1 MTEGWVGVVN
11 GLEVQLRPLPQKYKG
26 DRALGFWAQAKILEV
41 TIVSLVFV
49 RMLEVVGYF
58 TDNGDQD
65 ILSPDQEMVG
75 ELISVLIPIIN
86 LNTHPLHDVSSDNQ
100 NKTVCTAVYPVIA
113 ALFNHTCDPSLLR
126 ATWGYKLV
134 VAAVRDIMV
143 GEELTDMYT
152 VHWTG
157 YSTQERKDY
166 LEVRSQDMKLK

>member
-1 MTEGWVGVVN
+1 MPQIECVMTEGWVGVVN

-65 ILSPDQEMVG
+65 ILSPDQEMVV

-86 LNTHPLHDVSSDNQ
+86 LNTHPYM
-100 NKTVCTAVYPVIA
+100 T
-113 ALFNHTCDPSLLR
+113 
-126 ATWGYKLV
+126 
-134 VAAVRDIMV
+134 
-143 GEELTDMYT
+143 
-152 VHWTG
+152 
-157 YSTQERKDY
+157 
-166 LEVRSQDMKLK
+166 